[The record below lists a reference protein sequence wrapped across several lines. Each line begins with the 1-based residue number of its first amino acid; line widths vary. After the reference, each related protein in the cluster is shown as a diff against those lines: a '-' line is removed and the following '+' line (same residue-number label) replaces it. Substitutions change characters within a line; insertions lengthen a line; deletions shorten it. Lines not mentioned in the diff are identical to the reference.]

1 MALNGQSIKVNLN
14 GGGQI
19 STSSP
24 ISLRNAAADYN
35 ALDKLSDVDVSS
47 RENNSTLV
55 YNATTDK
62 YEVKPL
68 ALAITS
74 LNGGTF

>member
-1 MALNGQSIKVNLN
+1 MAINGQSIKVKLHPS
-14 GGGQI
+14 GVI

-35 ALDKLSDVDVSS
+35 AVDKLSDVDVSA
-47 RENNSTLV
+47 RQNGSTLV

-68 ALAITS
+68 AAAITS

>member
-1 MALNGQSIKVNLN
+1 MALNGQTIKVNLN

-35 ALDKLSDVDVSS
+35 ALDKLSDVDVST
-47 RENNSTLV
+47 RQNNSTLV
-55 YNATTDK
+55 YNAATDK
-62 YEVKPL
+62 YEVKPVVE
-68 ALAITS
+68 AITS

>member
-14 GGGQI
+14 GGTAI
-19 STSSP
+19 TTSSP
-24 ISLRNAAADYN
+24 LSLRNAAADYN
-35 ALDKLSDVDVSS
+35 AVDKLSDVDVSS
-47 RENNSTLV
+47 RQNNSTLV

-62 YEVKPL
+62 YEVKPVVE
-68 ALAITS
+68 AITS